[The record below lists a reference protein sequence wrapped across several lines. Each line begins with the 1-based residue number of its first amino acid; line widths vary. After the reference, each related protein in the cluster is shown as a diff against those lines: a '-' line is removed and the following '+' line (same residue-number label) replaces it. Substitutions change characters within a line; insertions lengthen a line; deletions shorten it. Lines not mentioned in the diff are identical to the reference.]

1 MVVSRAANS
10 DTFKVTTPAD
20 HEIVITRLFDA
31 PKRLVFDA
39 MTRPEHVR
47 RWWGL
52 LDERYSVPVCEIDLR
67 PGGAWRFVGRGPMG
81 EVVFYG
87 VYREI
92 APPTRLVFTEIY
104 APFPDAES
112 VVTAVFTEENGK
124 TRLTASC
131 AYPSREVRD
140 IVMKSGMEKGAALE
154 LRQAGR
160 RGHGARAGRGLT
172 PTRAGLKPCAT
183 EASVLRTEG

>member
-31 PKRLVFDA
+31 PRRLVFDA

-92 APPTRLVFTEIY
+92 TPPERMVYTEIFEP
-104 APFPDAES
+104 AAVGGSEATANVITVTFEERNAKTE
-112 VVTAVFTEENGK
+112 VV
-124 TRLTASC
+124 
-131 AYPSREVRD
+131 SRTLCQSQKIRD
-140 IVMKSGMEKGAALE
+140 TILESGMEHGMRETMDQLDRLVAE
-154 LRQAGR
+154 LDAGTVT
-160 RGHGARAGRGLT
+160 L
-172 PTRAGLKPCAT
+172 
-183 EASVLRTEG
+183 